1 MGQELLVRQED
12 KDYYISDVN
21 TDGDVL
27 YCVKEI
33 YKSEFVED
41 RYMKTYQ
48 VSLNGKHYS
57 MLEKMLCSDRAGQLA
72 KNQHING
79 YELFS
84 DMLHDICSPV
94 TDGWSTFEII
104 LEESVEELD
113 LLRLMTKVVYPENE
127 DYFVGQIGQHFQCEK
142 DFEFQIYL
150 KF

>member
-1 MGQELLVRQED
+1 
-12 KDYYISDVN
+12 
-21 TDGDVL
+21 
-27 YCVKEI
+27 
-33 YKSEFVED
+33 
-41 RYMKTYQ
+41 MKTYQ

-84 DMLHDICSPV
+84 DILNYICSPV

-104 LEESVEELD
+104 LEESAEELD
-113 LLRLMTKVVYPENE
+113 LLRLMTKVVHPENE

-142 DFEFQIYL
+142 DFEFQIDL
-150 KF
+150 KFLNSSLSF